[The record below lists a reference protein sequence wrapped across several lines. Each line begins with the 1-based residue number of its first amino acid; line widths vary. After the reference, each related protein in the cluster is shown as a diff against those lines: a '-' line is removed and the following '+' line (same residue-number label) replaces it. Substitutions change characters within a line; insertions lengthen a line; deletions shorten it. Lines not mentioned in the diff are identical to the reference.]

1 MTIWS
6 VAGRSPE
13 TVHINFFLDSFRKVF
28 NLIRS
33 ALWQSDRAQK
43 GTGCVYSTDANTPR
57 SEIDQRLD
65 KLKKQLEANHTD
77 AALMVQRA
85 DLFYFSGTIQES
97 HLWVPVDGEPIL
109 MVFRSFERAIA
120 ESPLSRI
127 VPLDSTRAAPEILRQ
142 WGYGLPQTI
151 GMELDVLPVNAYF
164 NYQRLFEGKNLV
176 DISHWVRMVK
186 AIKSPYEI
194 ELMRR
199 AAGLSDQVAGCVPEL
214 LREGM
219 TELELAGLVEAEAR
233 KRGHQ
238 GIVRQ
243 RLWGSEMFYGH
254 LMAGPSSAVPS
265 FLSSPTGGAG
275 ISPAVAQGPGFR
287 PIQRHEPVL
296 VDYVFAFNGYYSD
309 HARIFS
315 LGKPD
320 QELVAAHAAMLDVQ
334 DLIKKA
340 AKPGTRS
347 GDLYDLALKRT
358 RQLGYD
364 QYFMGVGKE
373 RIRFVGHG
381 IGVEL
386 DDYPFLA
393 AGQQLELQNNMTL
406 ALEPKLI
413 FPGKGVVGIENTHRV
428 TENGLEQF
436 GQFQDEI
443 VII

>member
-1 MTIWS
+1 M
-6 VAGRSPE
+6 
-13 TVHINFFLDSFRKVF
+13 
-28 NLIRS
+28 
-33 ALWQSDRAQK
+33 
-43 GTGCVYSTDANTPR
+43 YSTDANTPR

-65 KLKKQLEANHTD
+65 KLREQLEANQID

-85 DLFYFSGTIQES
+85 DLFYFSGTIQEA
-97 HLWVPVDGEPIL
+97 HLCVPVDGEPIL
-109 MVFRSFERAIA
+109 MVFRSFERAVA

-127 VPLDSTRAAPEILRQ
+127 VPLDSTRAVPEILGQ
-142 WGYGLPQTI
+142 WDYGLPQTI
-151 GMELDVLPVNAYF
+151 GMELDVLPANAF
-164 NYQRLFEGKNLV
+164 LNYQRLFEGKNLV
-176 DISHWVRMVK
+176 DISHLVRMVK

-194 ELMRR
+194 ELIRR
-199 AAGLSDQVAGCVPEL
+199 AAGLSDQVAGCVPGL

-275 ISPAVAQGPGFR
+275 VSPAVAQGPSFR

-296 VDYVFAFNGYYSD
+296 VDYVFALKGYYSD

-320 QELVAAHAAMLDVQ
+320 QELMAAHAAMLDVQ
-334 DLIKKA
+334 DLIKNA
-340 AKPGTRS
+340 AKPGTKS
-347 GDLYDLALKRT
+347 DDLYHLALERT
-358 RQLGYD
+358 RELGYD
-364 QYFMGVGKE
+364 AYFMGVGKE

-393 AGQQLELQNNMTL
+393 AGQQLELQENMTL

-413 FPGKGVVGIENTHRV
+413 FPGKGVVGIENTHVV
-428 TENGLEQF
+428 TKNGLEQL
-436 GQFQDEI
+436 GQFQDDI